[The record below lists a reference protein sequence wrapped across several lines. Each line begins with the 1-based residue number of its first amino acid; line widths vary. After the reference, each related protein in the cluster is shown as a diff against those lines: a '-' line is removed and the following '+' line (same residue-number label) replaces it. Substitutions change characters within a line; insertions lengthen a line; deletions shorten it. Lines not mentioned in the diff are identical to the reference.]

1 MNALL
6 RYAIKQWSALGN
18 KARMEKTT
26 PAQRTA
32 IARKAAIARWDKAAA
47 NSLTLACRA
56 RPQ

>member
-1 MNALL
+1 MNAIL

-32 IARKAAIARWDKAAA
+32 IARKAATARWD
-47 NSLTLACRA
+47 RA
-56 RPQ
+56 RVLSTTLLCKRHGH